1 MFNRIATGL
10 LCVTVL
16 TVMGVA
22 QTPPKEKKVKDQQ
35 EYDLY
40 KSSTTTTDAAK
51 RLPFLDQWKEKYPES
66 DFKEERLVIYQ
77 TTYQALGQTAKA
89 VETAKEILAM
99 DPKEVNALYFLT
111 MYGQIQPATPDSLAT
126 GEKAAHSL
134 LGAEK
139 PAGVKDEDWK
149 KIQADMTF
157 KAHKTLSFIAMQKK
171 QPEVAEQELVKCL
184 TDDPNQAQCSYDL
197 GNAILA
203 QKKLERQSEVLYHWA
218 RATSLTGP
226 TAIPEPLHKQV
237 DNFFV
242 KSYTSFHG
250 PDEAGLKDLRA
261 LALVQPMP
269 PAGFKIKNKNEIEAE
284 KEELAA
290 KADPQAALWKSIKDQ
305 LTADA
310 GQQYF
315 DTSVKGAGL
324 PGGANGVKKFKG
336 KLISQKPAL
345 NPKELVVG
353 ISKPDTPEVT
363 LKLETALRGKAA
375 PGTEIQFEGVPSAFT
390 KDPFMLTFDVDS
402 KDKIEGWPAQAP
414 PAGKKRPTGA
424 KKQQ

>member
-1 MFNRIATGL
+1 MFNRIATAL
-10 LCVTVL
+10 LSIMVIAVL
-16 TVMGVA
+16 VMALA

-157 KAHKTLSFIAMQKK
+157 KAHKTLSFIAMQTK
-171 QPEVAEQELVKCL
+171 QPEVAEQELMKCL
-184 TDDPNQAQCSYDL
+184 TEDPNQAQCSYDL

-203 QKKLERQSEVLYHWA
+203 EKKLERQSEVLYHWA
-218 RATSLTGP
+218 RATSLRGP
-226 TAIPEPLHKQV
+226 QAIPEPLHKQV
-237 DNFFV
+237 DAFFV
-242 KSYTSFHG
+242 KSYTTFHG
-250 PDEAGLKDLRA
+250 PDDAGLKDLRA
-261 LALVQPMP
+261 LAVTQPMP
-269 PAGFKIKNKNEIEAE
+269 PAGFKIKNKNEIEDE
-284 KEELAA
+284 KEKQAA
-290 KADPQAALWKSIKDQ
+290 KDKLIAAN
-305 LTADA
+305 
-310 GQQYF
+310 GEQYF
-315 DTSVKGAGL
+315 NEQMKDHAVPKL
-324 PGGANGVKKFKG
+324 KG
-336 KLISQKPAL
+336 KLVTMRPAIR
-345 NPKELVVG
+345 PKELVLA
-353 ISKPDTPEVT
+353 IQTPDTPEVT
-363 LKLETALRGKAA
+363 VKLESPLPGKADK
-375 PGTEIQFEGVPSAFT
+375 GTEIQFEGTATEFT
-390 KDPFMLTFDVDS
+390 KDPFMLTFVVES
-402 KDKIEGWPAQAP
+402 KDKIEGWPAQAAP
-414 PAGKKRPTGA
+414 PAKKRPPA
-424 KKQQ
+424 KK

>member
-10 LCVTVL
+10 LGVTVL
-16 TVMGVA
+16 TVMAAATALA
-22 QTPPKEKKVKDQQ
+22 QPKEKKVKDQQ

-77 TTYQALGQTAKA
+77 TTYQGLGQTAKA

-171 QPEVAEQELVKCL
+171 QPEVAEQELLKCL
-184 TDDPNQAQCSYDL
+184 TEDPNQAQCSYDL

-203 QKKLERQSEVLYHWA
+203 EKKLERQSEVLYHWA

-226 TAIPEPLHKQV
+226 QAIPEPLHKQV
-237 DNFFV
+237 DAFFV
-242 KSYTSFHG
+242 KSYTTFHG

-261 LALVQPMP
+261 LAVVQPMP

-284 KEELAA
+284 KEEQAA
-290 KADPQAALWKSIKDQ
+290 KDNPQLALWKSVKDQ
-305 LTADA
+305 LIAA
-310 GQQYF
+310 NGEQYF
-315 DTSVKGAGL
+315 TEQMKDHAVPKL
-324 PGGANGVKKFKG
+324 RG
-336 KLISQKPAL
+336 KLVSMKPAIR
-345 NPKELVVG
+345 PKELVLA
-353 ISKPDTPEVT
+353 IQTPDTPEVT
-363 LKLETALRGKAA
+363 VKLENPLPGKADK
-375 PGTEIQFEGVPSAFT
+375 GTEIQFEGTATEFT
-390 KDPFMLTFDVDS
+390 KDPFMLTFVVES
-402 KDKIEGWPAQAP
+402 KDKIEGWPAQAAP
-414 PAGKKRPTGA
+414 PAKKRPTA
-424 KKQQ
+424 KKK

>member
-1 MFNRIATGL
+1 MFNRYANVIL
-10 LCVTVL
+10 L
-16 TVMGVA
+16 TVIGLGAALA
-22 QTPPKEKKVKDQQ
+22 QAPPKEKKVKDQQ

-40 KSSTTTTDAAK
+40 KNSTTTTDAAK

-89 VETAKEILAM
+89 VSTAKEILTM

-111 MYGQIQPATPDSLAT
+111 MYGQIQPSTPDSLAT

-139 PAGVKDEDWK
+139 PAGVKDDDWK

-184 TDDPNQAQCSYDL
+184 TEDPNQAQCSYDL

-203 QKKLERQSEVLYHWA
+203 EKKLERQSEVLYHWA

-226 TAIPEPLHKQV
+226 KAIPEPLHKQV
-237 DNFFV
+237 DAFFV
-242 KSYTSFHG
+242 KSYNTFHG
-250 PDEAGLKDLRA
+250 PDDAGLKDLRT
-261 LALVQPMP
+261 LAVTQPMP

-284 KEELAA
+284 KEEQAA
-290 KADPQAALWKSIKDQ
+290 RENPQLALWKSVKDQ
-305 LTADA
+305 LTGA
-310 GQQYF
+310 GGEQYF
-315 DTSVKGAGL
+315 NEQLKDHAVPKL
-324 PGGANGVKKFKG
+324 KG
-336 KLISQKPAL
+336 KLVSTKPAIR
-345 NPKELVVG
+345 PKELVLA
-353 ISKPDTPEVT
+353 IQTPDTPEVT
-363 LKLETALRGKAA
+363 LKLETPLPGKAEK
-375 PGTEIQFEGVPSAFT
+375 GTELQFEGVPTEFT
-390 KDPFMLTFDVDS
+390 KDPFMLTFAVES

-414 PAGKKRPTGA
+414 PPAKKRPAAA
-424 KKQQ
+424 KKK

>member
-1 MFNRIATGL
+1 MLLTMGL
-10 LCVTVL
+10 GTVL
-16 TVMGVA
+16 A

-171 QPEVAEQELVKCL
+171 QPEVAEQELMKCL
-184 TDDPNQAQCSYDL
+184 TEDPNQAQCSYDL

-203 QKKLERQSEVLYHWA
+203 EKKLERQSEVLYHWA

-226 TAIPEPLHKQV
+226 QAIPEPLHKQV
-237 DNFFV
+237 DAFFV
-242 KSYTSFHG
+242 KSYTTFHG

-261 LALVQPMP
+261 LAVTQPMP
-269 PAGFKIKNKNEIEAE
+269 AAGFKIKNKNEIEAE
-284 KEELAA
+284 KEEQAA
-290 KADPQAALWKSIKDQ
+290 KDNPQLALWKSVKDQ
-305 LTADA
+305 LIAA
-310 GQQYF
+310 NGEQYF
-315 DTSVKGAGL
+315 TEQMKDHAVPKL
-324 PGGANGVKKFKG
+324 RG
-336 KLISQKPAL
+336 KLVSMKPAIR
-345 NPKELVVG
+345 PKELVLA
-353 ISKPDTPEVT
+353 IQTPDTPEVT
-363 LKLETALRGKAA
+363 LKLENPLPGKADK
-375 PGTEIQFEGVPSAFT
+375 GTEIQFEGTATEFT
-390 KDPFMLTFDVDS
+390 KDPFMLTFVVES
-402 KDKIEGWPAQAP
+402 KDKIEGWPAQAAP
-414 PAGKKRPTGA
+414 PAKKRPTA
-424 KKQQ
+424 KKK

>member
-1 MFNRIATGL
+1 MFNRISTAL
-10 LCVTVL
+10 LSVTLL
-16 TVMGVA
+16 TVMAAATALA
-22 QTPPKEKKVKDQQ
+22 QPREKKVKDQQ

-89 VETAKEILAM
+89 VEIAKEILAM

-171 QPEVAEQELVKCL
+171 QPEVAEQELMKCL
-184 TDDPNQAQCSYDL
+184 TEDPNQAQCSYDL

-203 QKKLERQSEVLYHWA
+203 EKKLERQSEVLYHWA

-226 TAIPEPLHKQV
+226 QAIPEPLHKQV
-237 DNFFV
+237 DAFFV
-242 KSYTSFHG
+242 KSYNSFHG

-261 LALVQPMP
+261 LAVVQPMP

-284 KEELAA
+284 KEEQAA
-290 KADPQAALWKSIKDQ
+290 KDNPQLALWKSVKDQ
-305 LTADA
+305 LIAA
-310 GQQYF
+310 NGEQYF
-315 DTSVKGAGL
+315 TEQMKDHAVPKL
-324 PGGANGVKKFKG
+324 KG
-336 KLISQKPAL
+336 KLVSMKPAIR
-345 NPKELVVG
+345 PKELVLA
-353 ISKPDTPEVT
+353 IQTADTPEVT
-363 LKLETALRGKAA
+363 VKLENPLPGKADK
-375 PGTEIQFEGVPSAFT
+375 GTEIQFEGTATEFT
-390 KDPFMLTFDVDS
+390 KDPFMLTFVVES
-402 KDKIEGWPAQAP
+402 KDKIEGWPAQAAP
-414 PAGKKRPTGA
+414 PAKKRPPA
-424 KKQQ
+424 KK

>member
-1 MFNRIATGL
+1 MFNRIATAL
-10 LCVTVL
+10 LSIMVL
-16 TVMGVA
+16 TVMAAATALA
-22 QTPPKEKKVKDQQ
+22 QPKEKKVKDQQ

-171 QPEVAEQELVKCL
+171 QPEVAEQELMKCL
-184 TDDPNQAQCSYDL
+184 TEDPNQAQCSYDL

-203 QKKLERQSEVLYHWA
+203 EKKLERQSEVLYHWA
-218 RATSLTGP
+218 RASSLTGP
-226 TAIPEPLHKQV
+226 QAIPEPLHKQV
-237 DNFFV
+237 DAFFV
-242 KSYTSFHG
+242 ESYTTFHR
-250 PDEAGLKDLRA
+250 PDDAGLQNLRA
-261 LALVQPMP
+261 LAVTQPMP

-284 KEELAA
+284 KEEQAA
-290 KADPQAALWKSIKDQ
+290 KDNPQLALWKSVKDQ
-305 LTADA
+305 LIAA
-310 GQQYF
+310 NGEQYF
-315 DTSVKGAGL
+315 NEQMKDHAVPKL
-324 PGGANGVKKFKG
+324 KG
-336 KLISQKPAL
+336 KLVTMRPAIR
-345 NPKELVVG
+345 PKELVLA
-353 ISKPDTPEVT
+353 IQTPDTPEVT
-363 LKLETALRGKAA
+363 LKLETPLPGKAE
-375 PGTEIQFEGVPSAFT
+375 PGTEIQFEGTATEFT
-390 KDPFMLTFDVDS
+390 KDPFMLTFVVES
-402 KDKIEGWPAQAP
+402 KDKIEGWPAQAAP
-414 PAGKKRPTGA
+414 PAKKRPPA
-424 KKQQ
+424 KK

>member
-1 MFNRIATGL
+1 MFNRIVTGL
-10 LCVTVL
+10 LSIMFL
-16 TVMGVA
+16 TAAVA
-22 QTPPKEKKVKDQQ
+22 ATALAQPKEKKVKDQQ

-171 QPEVAEQELVKCL
+171 QPEVAEQELMKCL
-184 TDDPNQAQCSYDL
+184 TEDPNQAQCYYDL

-203 QKKLERQSEVLYHWA
+203 EKKLERQSEVLYHWA

-226 TAIPEPLHKQV
+226 QAIPEPLHKQV
-237 DNFFV
+237 DAFFV
-242 KSYTSFHG
+242 KSYTTFHG
-250 PDEAGLKDLRA
+250 PDDAGLKELRA
-261 LALVQPMP
+261 LAITQPMP

-284 KEELAA
+284 KEEQAA
-290 KADPQAALWKSIKDQ
+290 KENPQLALWKSVKDQ
-305 LTADA
+305 LIAA
-310 GQQYF
+310 NGEQYF
-315 DTSVKGAGL
+315 NEQMKDHAVPKL
-324 PGGANGVKKFKG
+324 KG
-336 KLISQKPAL
+336 KLVSMKPAIR
-345 NPKELVVG
+345 PKELVLA
-353 ISKPDTPEVT
+353 IQTPDTPEVT
-363 LKLETALRGKAA
+363 LKLENPLPGKADK
-375 PGTEIQFEGVPSAFT
+375 GTEIQFEGTATEFT
-390 KDPFMLTFDVDS
+390 KDPFMLTFVVDS
-402 KDKIEGWPAQAP
+402 KDKIEGWPAQAAP
-414 PAGKKRPTGA
+414 PAKKRPTA
-424 KKQQ
+424 KKK

>member
-1 MFNRIATGL
+1 M
-10 LCVTVL
+10 VL
-16 TVMGVA
+16 TVMAAATALA
-22 QTPPKEKKVKDQQ
+22 QPKEKKVKDQQ

-171 QPEVAEQELVKCL
+171 QPEVAEQELMKCL
-184 TDDPNQAQCSYDL
+184 TEDPNQAQCSYDL

-203 QKKLERQSEVLYHWA
+203 EKKLERQSEVLYHWA
-218 RATSLTGP
+218 RASSLTGP
-226 TAIPEPLHKQV
+226 QAIPEPLHKQV
-237 DNFFV
+237 DAFFV
-242 KSYTSFHG
+242 KSYTTFHG
-250 PDEAGLKDLRA
+250 PDDAGLKDLRA
-261 LALVQPMP
+261 LAVTQPMP

-284 KEELAA
+284 KEEQAA
-290 KADPQAALWKSIKDQ
+290 KDNPQLALWKSIKDQ
-305 LTADA
+305 LIAA
-310 GQQYF
+310 NGEQYF
-315 DTSVKGAGL
+315 NEQMKDHAVPKL
-324 PGGANGVKKFKG
+324 KG
-336 KLISQKPAL
+336 KLVTMRPAIR
-345 NPKELVVG
+345 PKELVLA
-353 ISKPDTPEVT
+353 IQTPDTPEVT
-363 LKLETALRGKAA
+363 VKLESPLPGKADK
-375 PGTEIQFEGVPSAFT
+375 GTEIQFEGTATEFT
-390 KDPFMLTFDVDS
+390 KDPFMLTFVVES
-402 KDKIEGWPAQAP
+402 KDKIEGWPAQAAP
-414 PAGKKRPTGA
+414 PAKKRPPA
-424 KKQQ
+424 KK